1 MLLRVDAEGLKLYEL
16 PLDLEQQ
23 VLSLFT
29 DWKRVGVPFIQD
41 RYLPATMEGKLRL
54 WQFLEMEAA
63 WSATNRERGRLI
75 DKNISGT
82 ITAGERARLEVL
94 QAYAD
99 YHLQKVSPR
108 PTHLLDELERRLGA
122 QGRRS

>member
-1 MLLRVDAEGLKLYEL
+1 
-16 PLDLEQQ
+16 
-23 VLSLFT
+23 
-29 DWKRVGVPFIQD
+29 
-41 RYLPATMEGKLRL
+41 MEGKLRL